1 MTGVERTSLIVIYLG
16 KKGNNKAE
24 ERIYRHVQ
32 IIFPREL
39 VKQYSIIYYC
49 FNDYIGLQVN
59 CSQLFYCVMN
69 AMNK

>member
-1 MTGVERTSLIVIYLG
+1 MHWFES
-16 KKGNNKAE
+16 NNEAE
-24 ERIYRHVQ
+24 ERIYRHVL

-39 VKQYSIIYYC
+39 VKQYSIIYYYYC

-59 CSQLFYCVMN
+59 CSQLFYCAMN